1 MESGGADL
9 ASRSILNL
17 RRENQH
23 AETVAGLLGRVAF
36 AGSGAG
42 GAKQPR
48 NRAAAVQNAAR
59 ASGLDGEDR
68 ESAMSGCEIHLVTP
82 EEQQDYG
89 GSPRVWL
96 GIRNGL
102 RRAERMLMH

>member
-1 MESGGADL
+1 MIRVQKQSAVLGQY
-9 ASRSILNL
+9 RSWG
-17 RRENQH
+17 QV
-23 AETVAGLLGRVAF
+23 TF

-68 ESAMSGCEIHLVTP
+68 ESATSGCEIHLVTP
-82 EEQQDYG
+82 EEQ
-89 GSPRVWL
+89 
-96 GIRNGL
+96 
-102 RRAERMLMH
+102 